1 MNASQVMSCK
11 YKPVEGMCVLER
23 HRGIHSDK
31 AGNGADS
38 EGDAA
43 RQGLSR
49 AGAVRLCTN
58 CLRVVYVVN
67 RTVELVWSMLRGQ
80 K

>member
-1 MNASQVMSCK
+1 MNASQVMSCE
-11 YKPVEGMCVLER
+11 YKPVEEMCVLER
-23 HRGIHSDK
+23 HCGIHSDK

-49 AGAVRLCTN
+49 AGAALTN

-67 RTVELVWSMLRGQ
+67 RTVELVWGRLSGQ